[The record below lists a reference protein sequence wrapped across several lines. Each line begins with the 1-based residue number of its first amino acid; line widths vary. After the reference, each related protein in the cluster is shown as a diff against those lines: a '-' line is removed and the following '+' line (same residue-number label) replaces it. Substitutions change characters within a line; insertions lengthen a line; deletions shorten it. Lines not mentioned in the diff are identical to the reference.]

1 MHHIQK
7 YDRDKS
13 NVKLIYLSGSYFP
26 QCLSNNTDTLTDTCQ
41 CFTGIK
47 QKMHYLKCT
56 MEYACVFR
64 SKRKKDHLYLY
75 KKTLERCGRPEA
87 GKDKSN

>member
-26 QCLSNNTDTLTDTCQ
+26 QCISNNTDTLTHLSVFHWYQAKDAL
-41 CFTGIK
+41 FE
-47 QKMHYLKCT
+47 MHYGICI
-56 MEYACVFR
+56 CVFR